1 MIVLRVLLKMITP
14 DWFQYA
20 ESANLTTWATVPPNP
35 EDMIV
40 HQERGEKIPWQHW
53 LREDNRAEAIDYFHT
68 PGVAEQIVDECKGFY
83 MKADK
88 AERGEKTVRRY
99 LYNKGSKEHLSIN
112 TPADVIDLVEEK
124 GFYAFYSSCETI
136 DNQVGKVCI
145 DLDSRWLLQSLL
157 GPEVTWSLQCALV
170 DAILQLAA
178 QLQWPSPA
186 IKFSGSRGIHV
197 YWLLEGGAV
206 GNDWIEIEPYR
217 KTAFK
222 IDKYIAKKKTTQ
234 SFLRPFIG
242 LKTLTQALVLR
253 AKQMHMN
260 WANVPLTDQIL
271 QALGIETPEQLI
283 TVGPLEDK
291 FITKLGVDVI
301 SHPKGVFR
309 TSLSPHF
316 KTGLVSRSIR
326 NQFGQIGSEYRIW
339 RFMRKLAEQRQVKE
353 DLLQDHRAMKPN
365 PGILMKHH
373 LETLAMHVVGDVS
386 LLLKFSP
393 AVASELTPETY
404 HRYESRYSSDK
415 KERKPWRP
423 WNEEEQLTSK
433 H

>member
-35 EDMIV
+35 DDVIV
-40 HQERGEKIPWQHW
+40 HQEVGKKIPWQHW
-53 LREDNRAEAIDYFHT
+53 LREDNHADAIDYFHT
-68 PGVAEQIVDECKGFY
+68 PGVVEQIVEECKGFY

-88 AERGEKTVRRY
+88 AQRGEKTVRRY
-99 LYNKGSKEHLSIN
+99 LYNKDSKEHLSIN
-112 TPADVIDLVEEK
+112 TPADVIKLVEEQ
-124 GFYAFYSSCETI
+124 GFYAFYSSCETV
-136 DNQVGKVCI
+136 DNEVGKVCI

-170 DAILQLAA
+170 DAILQLGA
-178 QLQWPSPA
+178 QLQWPSPS

-197 YWLLEGGAV
+197 YWLVERGAA
-206 GNDWIEIEPYR
+206 GTEWIEIEPYR
-217 KTAFK
+217 ETAFK
-222 IDKYIAKKKTTQ
+222 VDKYIAKKKTTE
-234 SFLRPFIG
+234 SFLRPFSG
-242 LKTLTQALVLR
+242 LKTLAQAMVLR
-253 AKQMHMN
+253 AKQMHID
-260 WANVPLTDQIL
+260 WSNVPLTDQVL

-309 TSLSPHF
+309 TTLSPHF

-339 RFMRKLAEQRQVKE
+339 RYMRKLAEQQQVRE
-353 DLLQDHRAMKPN
+353 DLLQDHKTMKPN
-365 PGILMKHH
+365 PGILTKHH
-373 LETLAMHVVGDVS
+373 IETLAKHVVGDVS

-404 HRYESRYSSDK
+404 HRYESRYSSDVK
-415 KERKPWRP
+415 DRKPWRP
-423 WNEEEQLTSK
+423 WNTEEKLSQK